1 MSSYHRQPCDT
12 IATHRRLFKKMQAP
26 KRPGFP
32 EPKAGILHDVLEA
45 KIGGQPVY
53 MRDGN
58 TGTVYRVQPKTG
70 KPLCRILQ
78 GGW

>member
-12 IATHRRLFKKMQAP
+12 LAIHRRLFKKMQTP
-26 KRPGFP
+26 TRLGFP
-32 EPKAGILHDVLEA
+32 KSKPGILRDSLDHMVN
-45 KIGGQPVY
+45 GHPVY

-58 TGTVYRVQPKTG
+58 TGTIYRVQPKPG
-70 KPLCRILQ
+70 KPLCRTLQ